1 MDLPATHYGKLD
13 NRNPVV
19 SVFERDVKTF
29 QMLMRRVT
37 CASSQDNSSYAKGIK
52 TLVEIWKKYKH
63 RLPSKMY
70 EERMLQVADF
80 LVEIEMYEVALW
92 QGYSLH
98 LFQFSPLKITEVA
111 DVDQFMA
118 SFFPEGLDVDQDT
131 FTLKIRAM
139 LGCALCM
146 LEREKRRRGFSQMGL
161 CNLLQVLSFLR
172 IMMQVLQQHEHLC
185 WHVYN
190 VSLHIYRICYYLMTM
205 NCSAQAL
212 EYLLWASVS
221 LELSVPIMT
230 PEHLPW
236 IVTLY
241 CAVCRCYYDSQLPM
255 QAEEFARR
263 ALGKIEKL
271 ARWEQENDVPVSRE
285 TQSAFR
291 EASIKLAALVF
302 KRLVFENRKK
312 IKPVFKPKTKLPN
325 VPWPRTTTE
334 RALMS
339 LFDSSAGY
347 FVGILEALRDT
358 GWCPQKKSIP
368 EEPDQQEVIVE
379 LLSAGLSVLS
389 GAGSEPLG
397 AVTTTSTLMEL
408 AIAGE
413 NKVNVSSALSFIK
426 LLFHFK
432 QAETCGRL
440 TKEMQQVL
448 SALEGQ
454 SFRKA
459 ESELALLGSLNSL
472 LCAERSRG
480 RDDLMPDVRRRS
492 LFQVSEELAG
502 LVRALHSSVCLLSP
516 EIRPD
521 GGLVLDVVLFLW
533 NKVKEVMQGD
543 ELQNPSFTYCVEKID
558 NFDKW
563 LWCLFVL
570 CEVTSVCDPVNMD
583 CMVAAEM
590 HYMLAVLLERAA
602 ESRHLT
608 STLQADPDEVRPT
621 TFSLTETSR
630 TELFQKV
637 CEVVEWGFKALEKDG
652 ATMISQDGSAITD
665 SVFMQKGH
673 PVLAFSSPWGPTK
686 VEGESKGASD
696 NQDFQHTESTPV
708 SLLAKDLYLELLIIQ
723 HRASLKLMLQN
734 GVTESELLGRIKKN
748 KVPKAVF
755 LIQKALLVHTDKATN
770 DSKNQIKSL
779 LEEASSL
786 IDKAS
791 VEERKLYHS
800 NTFPSPAENEDNK
813 MKNYKDDPP
822 PAPILLSRTD
832 TTLTFTP
839 APYNLQGQLC
849 WYQLYGRAVEGV
861 DQKVRVGDWSLKGT
875 GNLVPA
881 VPGECLL
888 KIEGLEP
895 NQKYV
900 FAVAVYNTQG
910 NMLGSSI
917 GAKTLPILAS
927 MPIPLVSTWVHMAQV
942 AYQTEQFAL
951 AKRAC
956 RTLWS
961 HFTFPDNGS
970 QRNQDRLATTTGLH
984 TQILQCGSLHLCRRF
999 LTSIF
1004 IETEINI
1011 QQGSLSFQSFSNNG
1025 PFIWEQEARLEECER
1040 MLVAMDLALWLN
1052 DGISALQ
1059 AVVVCY
1065 GLLTPLIFH
1074 QVKHSPF
1081 VEVLKKCLVVLE
1093 VISSLPKQKWTGR
1106 TSESFV
1112 HMIACITYYLAK
1124 TLRTLR
1130 ETQAAS
1136 VMLDSGRKLL
1146 KKAHEAWLHMRRLSK
1161 KTECITAVRGEKVI
1175 PLLRALLCK
1184 NRKTI
1189 TCEAADNEVHPLT
1202 GSLTSVYNQI
1212 SNSTLTAAYQH
1223 VMKLRSKP
1231 YFVEVAAQLL
1241 QRAMEEGHTRLVLK
1255 WGKSLFQSLSRDED
1269 GIGLSKNSVEQDS
1282 QSNKGVHQNN
1292 SEPPQNKTPACKDD
1306 KRKILKQKMPCSM
1319 LQKVQTNRE
1328 VQIVE
1333 NLIARMTSVV
1343 ERNKKQI
1350 QHRNQCCEERVWKSH
1365 LNYSLAKAC
1374 LQLLYQSLA
1383 QSHRGSL
1390 ECRYSQVDPLCFSLP
1405 SSGILLWK
1413 NTQQELSWKNK
1424 LVSEETLAVRKH
1436 VCKEKP
1442 NIDLVDDSVSESSE
1456 EEETAEQQINR
1467 QNCAELF
1474 NRAALHLR
1482 RAMVLAHRGSLWNL
1496 LRSVCQTVWD
1506 HSCRIGVFAAQREL
1520 PVAPEQLQDTLTSLL
1535 VLSADLIMD
1544 MMHRL
1549 GLWSLYDGGFT
1560 EEERDSA
1567 LHYSSTLDD
1576 STRVDLRW
1584 VHALV
1589 LHTLERLHD
1598 RAKWESLAHFGLVFN
1613 SYTRD
1618 HYASIVT
1625 PLIINAQRRLLERI
1639 NLLGGPAVPQPHHV
1653 KTQKTSGKE
1662 VTYSTYAGLRLV
1674 SGWAPLPRP
1683 ETKGLTPPDTDVLK
1697 DAEIQRSLCL
1707 VRVPLNV
1714 EDTLSCYQQALE
1726 RRPHCLLVFQ
1736 RSRALLL
1743 RLLANTMPCFAAP
1756 FHHSAG
1762 RRQVKFDPSLDD
1774 VPSVQSLDL
1783 YEDFSKLSAVCKLPV
1798 SPDNMMTVTDAFSA
1812 TIKYLGDS
1820 GKNVLRV
1827 VALHEMGNLQ
1837 FYNDNKRAAHSY
1849 WSKAVDC
1856 ALQSSR
1862 AIEKWDG
1869 LSIGGSS
1876 MEKTFKHAGIWGCL
1890 HAAGLIAKTA
1900 QYTLT
1905 SDINQRTK
1913 YCLLSAHLFKCVL
1926 RCSMAQPLAD
1936 LQFAHHSIG
1945 EELLPGTDLFSEP
1958 HRVHLGTTV
1967 SSLKFLCHWL
1977 FTKGF
1982 YTTLL
1987 PMLALYLHL
1996 VGTVCRDV
2004 ERTVE
2009 GKILKIRALTEL
2021 RLFAE
2026 AVKESV
2032 ELIGG
2037 PGIPLPF
2044 GPHVV
2049 HGSPQP
2055 MRTFYNS
2062 KCLQD
2067 NTEALEELGNG
2078 DFAPDTRIL
2087 YGSTLC
2093 LRYNLARVQLI
2104 LGLCDTIHDTG
2115 PPVAGSLDG
2124 PDSAEAE
2131 AEAGATM
2138 TSSAEKLNQD
2148 AEGSCLKPEEPK
2160 PLNLTGK
2167 EKLSQAQLKLAL
2179 LDGASS
2185 LLCAASEQ
2193 LSSEVCSEA
2202 EILEL
2207 TVEANLLRNN
2217 LYLQQG
2223 QFARSAETAVSS
2235 LALLQTSPVITGRS
2249 SNDAGIGAEQRGD
2262 AFRAVEASER
2272 IGAHL
2277 WLRCRLALFQSLAA
2291 EVSGGVPPLQGK
2303 TREALQVLQDAL
2315 HECTRWGEPDV
2326 QGLLM
2331 FEGAKLEV
2339 QRGNTGNGVAMLK
2352 ETINLLSGETQLPPG
2367 STLTVAR
2374 AILLL
2379 HELREGPNTALLKL
2393 LYGLIKNELCAFG
2406 ESVVLENGQMRLFP
2420 PEPSNVYLPHLRFL
2434 QQEISK

>member
-358 GWCPQKKSIP
+358 GWCPQK
-368 EEPDQQEVIVE
+368 EEHTRGIR
-379 LLSAGLSVLS
+379 SAG
-389 GAGSEPLG
+389 
-397 AVTTTSTLMEL
+397 
-408 AIAGE
+408 GE

-570 CEVTSVCDPVNMD
+570 CEVTSVCDLVNMD

-621 TFSLTETSR
+621 TFSLTATSR

-652 ATMISQDGSAITD
+652 ATMISHDGSAITD
-665 SVFMQKGH
+665 SVFMQ
-673 PVLAFSSPWGPTK
+673 
-686 VEGESKGASD
+686 
-696 NQDFQHTESTPV
+696 
-708 SLLAKDLYLELLIIQ
+708 
-723 HRASLKLMLQN
+723 
-734 GVTESELLGRIKKN
+734 
-748 KVPKAVF
+748 
-755 LIQKALLVHTDKATN
+755 
-770 DSKNQIKSL
+770 
-779 LEEASSL
+779 
-786 IDKAS
+786 
-791 VEERKLYHS
+791 
-800 NTFPSPAENEDNK
+800 
-813 MKNYKDDPP
+813 
-822 PAPILLSRTD
+822 
-832 TTLTFTP
+832 
-839 APYNLQGQLC
+839 
-849 WYQLYGRAVEGV
+849 
-861 DQKVRVGDWSLKGT
+861 
-875 GNLVPA
+875 VPA

-910 NMLGSSI
+910 NMLGSSV

-1011 QQGSLSFQSFSNNG
+1011 QQGSLGFQSFSNNG

-1081 VEVLKKCLVVLE
+1081 VEVYKK
-1093 VISSLPKQKWTGR
+1093 
-1106 TSESFV
+1106 
-1112 HMIACITYYLAK
+1112 
-1124 TLRTLR
+1124 
-1130 ETQAAS
+1130 
-1136 VMLDSGRKLL
+1136 D
-1146 KKAHEAWLHMRRLSK
+1146 
-1161 KTECITAVRGEKVI
+1161 
-1175 PLLRALLCK
+1175 
-1184 NRKTI
+1184 
-1189 TCEAADNEVHPLT
+1189 
-1202 GSLTSVYNQI
+1202 
-1212 SNSTLTAAYQH
+1212 
-1223 VMKLRSKP
+1223 
-1231 YFVEVAAQLL
+1231 
-1241 QRAMEEGHTRLVLK
+1241 
-1255 WGKSLFQSLSRDED
+1255 
-1269 GIGLSKNSVEQDS
+1269 
-1282 QSNKGVHQNN
+1282 
-1292 SEPPQNKTPACKDD
+1292 
-1306 KRKILKQKMPCSM
+1306 
-1319 LQKVQTNRE
+1319 
-1328 VQIVE
+1328 
-1333 NLIARMTSVV
+1333 
-1343 ERNKKQI
+1343 
-1350 QHRNQCCEERVWKSH
+1350 
-1365 LNYSLAKAC
+1365 
-1374 LQLLYQSLA
+1374 
-1383 QSHRGSL
+1383 
-1390 ECRYSQVDPLCFSLP
+1390 
-1405 SSGILLWK
+1405 
-1413 NTQQELSWKNK
+1413 
-1424 LVSEETLAVRKH
+1424 
-1436 VCKEKP
+1436 
-1442 NIDLVDDSVSESSE
+1442 
-1456 EEETAEQQINR
+1456 
-1467 QNCAELF
+1467 
-1474 NRAALHLR
+1474 
-1482 RAMVLAHRGSLWNL
+1482 
-1496 LRSVCQTVWD
+1496 
-1506 HSCRIGVFAAQREL
+1506 
-1520 PVAPEQLQDTLTSLL
+1520 
-1535 VLSADLIMD
+1535 
-1544 MMHRL
+1544 
-1549 GLWSLYDGGFT
+1549 
-1560 EEERDSA
+1560 
-1567 LHYSSTLDD
+1567 
-1576 STRVDLRW
+1576 
-1584 VHALV
+1584 
-1589 LHTLERLHD
+1589 
-1598 RAKWESLAHFGLVFN
+1598 
-1613 SYTRD
+1613 
-1618 HYASIVT
+1618 
-1625 PLIINAQRRLLERI
+1625 
-1639 NLLGGPAVPQPHHV
+1639 
-1653 KTQKTSGKE
+1653 
-1662 VTYSTYAGLRLV
+1662 
-1674 SGWAPLPRP
+1674 
-1683 ETKGLTPPDTDVLK
+1683 
-1697 DAEIQRSLCL
+1697 
-1707 VRVPLNV
+1707 
-1714 EDTLSCYQQALE
+1714 
-1726 RRPHCLLVFQ
+1726 
-1736 RSRALLL
+1736 
-1743 RLLANTMPCFAAP
+1743 
-1756 FHHSAG
+1756 
-1762 RRQVKFDPSLDD
+1762 
-1774 VPSVQSLDL
+1774 
-1783 YEDFSKLSAVCKLPV
+1783 
-1798 SPDNMMTVTDAFSA
+1798 
-1812 TIKYLGDS
+1812 
-1820 GKNVLRV
+1820 
-1827 VALHEMGNLQ
+1827 
-1837 FYNDNKRAAHSY
+1837 
-1849 WSKAVDC
+1849 
-1856 ALQSSR
+1856 
-1862 AIEKWDG
+1862 
-1869 LSIGGSS
+1869 
-1876 MEKTFKHAGIWGCL
+1876 
-1890 HAAGLIAKTA
+1890 
-1900 QYTLT
+1900 
-1905 SDINQRTK
+1905 
-1913 YCLLSAHLFKCVL
+1913 
-1926 RCSMAQPLAD
+1926 
-1936 LQFAHHSIG
+1936 
-1945 EELLPGTDLFSEP
+1945 
-1958 HRVHLGTTV
+1958 
-1967 SSLKFLCHWL
+1967 
-1977 FTKGF
+1977 
-1982 YTTLL
+1982 
-1987 PMLALYLHL
+1987 
-1996 VGTVCRDV
+1996 
-2004 ERTVE
+2004 
-2009 GKILKIRALTEL
+2009 
-2021 RLFAE
+2021 
-2026 AVKESV
+2026 
-2032 ELIGG
+2032 
-2037 PGIPLPF
+2037 
-2044 GPHVV
+2044 
-2049 HGSPQP
+2049 
-2055 MRTFYNS
+2055 
-2062 KCLQD
+2062 
-2067 NTEALEELGNG
+2067 
-2078 DFAPDTRIL
+2078 
-2087 YGSTLC
+2087 
-2093 LRYNLARVQLI
+2093 
-2104 LGLCDTIHDTG
+2104 
-2115 PPVAGSLDG
+2115 
-2124 PDSAEAE
+2124 
-2131 AEAGATM
+2131 
-2138 TSSAEKLNQD
+2138 
-2148 AEGSCLKPEEPK
+2148 
-2160 PLNLTGK
+2160 
-2167 EKLSQAQLKLAL
+2167 
-2179 LDGASS
+2179 
-2185 LLCAASEQ
+2185 
-2193 LSSEVCSEA
+2193 
-2202 EILEL
+2202 
-2207 TVEANLLRNN
+2207 
-2217 LYLQQG
+2217 
-2223 QFARSAETAVSS
+2223 
-2235 LALLQTSPVITGRS
+2235 
-2249 SNDAGIGAEQRGD
+2249 
-2262 AFRAVEASER
+2262 
-2272 IGAHL
+2272 
-2277 WLRCRLALFQSLAA
+2277 
-2291 EVSGGVPPLQGK
+2291 
-2303 TREALQVLQDAL
+2303 
-2315 HECTRWGEPDV
+2315 
-2326 QGLLM
+2326 
-2331 FEGAKLEV
+2331 
-2339 QRGNTGNGVAMLK
+2339 
-2352 ETINLLSGETQLPPG
+2352 
-2367 STLTVAR
+2367 
-2374 AILLL
+2374 
-2379 HELREGPNTALLKL
+2379 
-2393 LYGLIKNELCAFG
+2393 
-2406 ESVVLENGQMRLFP
+2406 
-2420 PEPSNVYLPHLRFL
+2420 
-2434 QQEISK
+2434 